1 MKSCFIYKTEKEY
14 KIITEH
20 ESDTGLGLEDKPIF
34 ILPIESDIVNIKES
48 IFKSLNS
55 SRKNVPFPKDVKE
68 WQKEGLKRMA
78 EKSFKGLYEKSNSV
92 GIRIEKN
99 ILTICPSKY
108 MPKMGIVPIEED
120 MIKMEYS
127 LDKEIEIT
135 KKILEILEI
144 DYKI

>member
-20 ESDTGLGLEDKPIF
+20 ESDTGLGLEDEPIF
-34 ILPIESDIVNIKES
+34 ILPIGSDIANIKES

-55 SRKNVPFPKDVKE
+55 SRKKVPFPKNVKE
-68 WQKEGLKRMA
+68 WQKEGLKRMK

-99 ILTICPSKY
+99 ILIISPSKY
-108 MPKMGIVPIEED
+108 TTKMGIGIVEED
-120 MIKMEYS
+120 IVKMEYS

-135 KKILEILEI
+135 KKILEILEKS
-144 DYKI
+144 Y